1 MIINN
6 VGSYITT
13 TGSAIGG
20 FGGIIDSPSTSFV
33 GPLDALVAEGAEI
46 LCAFSVRRL
55 LSIYTGSGLRL
66 RGNGTGSP
74 EADIGFT
81 SSGDCDLAAA
91 AAIAAQDGGTA
102 AFGKIFY
109 TQAGSVSNANQGSAA
124 SQMQFSTALQA
135 KGAFGHG
142 TAAPNVFFLL
152 NLLSLTFPVFISTA
166 VNYSANAGTQ
176 VLLGTFS
183 SSTNRFARITN
194 GAMTQNWGTTLAGSA
209 TEITSGKHVLG
220 FLANGASS
228 EHYDN
233 GSLLLTGDANQTQ
246 INMSAGRLGASNSS
260 TTNWLNQAGNSLSEF
275 IVFQGNP
282 TGLAGWSNFVNN
294 QIAYFN

>member
-33 GPLDALVAEGAEI
+33 GPLDALVSEGAEI

-55 LSIYTGSGLRL
+55 LSTYTGSGLRL

-91 AAIAAQDGGTA
+91 ASIAAQNGGTA
-102 AFGKIFY
+102 AFGRIFY
-109 TQAGSVSNANQGSAA
+109 TQAGIVSSAVQSSAA
-124 SQMQFSTALQA
+124 SQMRFSTALQA

-152 NLLSLTFPVFISTA
+152 NLGDLTFPVFISTA
-166 VNYSANAGTQ
+166 VNYSANANVQ
-176 VLLGTFS
+176 VLLGTNS

-194 GAMTQNWGTTLAGSA
+194 GAMSQNWGTTMVGNPSEISSA
-209 TEITSGKHVLG
+209 KHILG
-220 FLANGASS
+220 FLANGPNSD
-228 EHYDN
+228 HYDN
-233 GSLLLTGDANQTQ
+233 GTQLLDGDAGSSQSVMT
-246 INMSAGRLGASNSS
+246 SGRLGASMSS
-260 TTNWLNQAGNSLSEF
+260 TTNWLNNAGNSLSEF

-282 TGLAGWSNFVNN
+282 TGLASWTDFVNN